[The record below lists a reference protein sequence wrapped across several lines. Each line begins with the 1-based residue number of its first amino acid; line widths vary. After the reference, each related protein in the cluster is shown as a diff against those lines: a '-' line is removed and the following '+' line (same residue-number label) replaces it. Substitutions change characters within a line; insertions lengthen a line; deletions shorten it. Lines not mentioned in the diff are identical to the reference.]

1 MTDLDPSKQIP
12 VVLLTGFLGSGKT
25 TLLQKLVRQPDM
37 QGTAVVV
44 NEFGEIALDHDL
56 IEVGE
61 ETVIEL
67 DGGCLCCT
75 IKSEL
80 MDTLKDL
87 YRRHVQMEIELSRV
101 VIETTGLADP
111 APIIAGLLADV
122 FVGHYF
128 RLAAVVTLV
137 DTVSGNVTLSRHEE
151 ARRQVAV
158 ADRLVFTKLD
168 MAAASTELGENV
180 RRLNPTAPIAEA
192 SMGDVDTSFVLEDG
206 LYDPASKSLDVQAW
220 LRADA
225 FESDDDHHHHHDHHH
240 DEAHDHH
247 HDHDHHDVNRHSER
261 IRAFC
266 LRRDEPVPTKIFEDF
281 LNVLRVARGPDLL
294 RVKGIV
300 CLAEDPAHP
309 LVFHAAQHAIH
320 PTVSL
325 DQWPSEDRTTRIV
338 FIVDNIEPQ
347 QVESVLDA
355 LVADR

>member
-1 MTDLDPSKQIP
+1 MTDLDLSRQIP

-25 TLLQKLVRQPDM
+25 TLLQRLVRQPGM
-37 QGTAVVV
+37 QGTAVIV

-75 IKSEL
+75 VKSEL

-87 YRRHVQMEIELSRV
+87 YRRHVQTKIELRRV

-111 APIIAGLLADV
+111 VPILAGLLADT
-122 FVGHYF
+122 FVGHFF

-137 DTVSGNVTLSRHEE
+137 DAVSGGVTLSRHEE

-158 ADRLVFTKLD
+158 ADRLILTKLD
-168 MAAASTELGENV
+168 MVTTGSEVTESL
-180 RRLNPTAPIAEA
+180 RRLNPTAPIAQA
-192 SMGDVDTSFVLEDG
+192 SMGDVEMSFVLEDG
-206 LYDPASKSLDVQAW
+206 LYDPGTKTVDVQAW
-220 LRADA
+220 LRAEA
-225 FESDDDHHHHHDHHH
+225 FEPADHHHHDH
-240 DEAHDHH
+240 AHDHH

-266 LRRDEPVPTKIFEDF
+266 LRRDEPVPTQAFEDF
-281 LNVLRVARGPDLL
+281 LNALRFARGPDLL

-300 CLAEDPAHP
+300 CLAEEPEHP

-338 FIVDNIEPQ
+338 FIVDDIEPHQ
-347 QVESVLDA
+347 IESMLDSLA
-355 LVADR
+355 AC